1 MKRPSDPDVRSKASL
16 IILGLA
22 IIVGLFCFIPLFL
35 DHRVRDQDDY
45 IFKDSQNVYFR
56 QAAISCLII
65 CLVPGC
71 DLLMEWINSQW
82 AYTKEQKIAR
92 QKVEKTAND
101 SSVRMN
107 KLERTMFILGII
119 TIGGNAAFPA
129 VFDHPQALLIYYGF
143 ANLSTPCIMSSL
155 LSMLCRVSPSWTPFR
170 SILVQLCVSV
180 SCLLGSLGAIE
191 TGYDVHSTKLSLTSS
206 ALMFFAG
213 FMFFIFS
220 ILAFRGIYPSCFI
233 RNTIASESVE
243 EVQNADAIVHGT
255 FRRGVFTVYML
266 VGLAVLIIQTVWITS
281 PYGTNTV
288 DAFTTFI
295 YSYLAITIIVFVAEL
310 RVRKVEMLYALF
322 ALVDAKK
329 SYVRYISH
337 EMRTPLNAATLGLN
351 MLVTQL
357 KKNKHP
363 TTADMELSE
372 SLGDIQLACS
382 TAVDILNDLLSFEK
396 LESGILVLNRQ
407 DISAPKFLTEGV
419 VMFSA
424 QVRQH
429 QSLLATPLHSIIC
442 NRTTCNVL
450 SCTI

>member
-1 MKRPSDPDVRSKASL
+1 MKRPADPEVRSKASL
-16 IILGLA
+16 VILGLA
-22 IIVGLFCFIPLFL
+22 IIFGILCFIPLFVE
-35 DHRVRDQDDY
+35 HRVRNQDDY
-45 IFKDSQNVYFR
+45 IFRASKNVYFR

-71 DLLMEWINSQW
+71 DLLMEWVNTTW

-92 QKVEKTAND
+92 QKVEKTADD

-107 KLERTMFILGII
+107 KLERSMFLLGII

-129 VFDHPQALLIYYGF
+129 VFNDPNALFTYYGF
-143 ANLSTPCIMSSL
+143 ANLSTPCIMGSL

-170 SILVQLCVSV
+170 SILVQVCVCVS
-180 SCLLGSLGAIE
+180 SLLNSLGAIN
-191 TGYDVHSTKLSLTSS
+191 TGYDVHMSTLSLTSS
-206 ALMFFAG
+206 VLIFFAG
-213 FMFFIFS
+213 VMFFIYA
-220 ILAFRGIYPSCFI
+220 LMAFRSIYPSCFI
-233 RNTIASESVE
+233 RNTIASESIQ

-255 FRRGVFTVYML
+255 FRRGVFTVYIL

-281 PYGTNTV
+281 PYGTNNV

-351 MLVTQL
+351 MLLTQL

-363 TTADMELSE
+363 TSTDTELCE

-407 DISAPKFLTEGV
+407 NISASKFLTEGV

-424 QVRQH
+424 QVSY
-429 QSLLATPLHSIIC
+429 QSIIHCNLFPPLHSI
-442 NRTTCNVL
+442 T
-450 SCTI
+450 

>member
-1 MKRPSDPDVRSKASL
+1 MKRPSDPDVRNKASL
-16 IILGLA
+16 VILGLA
-22 IIVGLFCFIPLFL
+22 IIFGVLCFIPLFL
-35 DHRVRDQDDY
+35 VHQVRDQDDY
-45 IFKDSQNVYFR
+45 IFKDSQDVYFR

-92 QKVEKTAND
+92 QKVEKTANE

-119 TIGGNAAFPA
+119 TISGNAAFPA

-170 SILVQLCVSV
+170 SILVQLCVCL
-180 SCLLGSLGAIE
+180 SCLLGSLSAIQ
-191 TGYDVHSTKLSLTSS
+191 TGYDIYMTNLSNASS
-206 ALMFFAG
+206 ALMVFAG
-213 FMFFIFS
+213 LLFFIFS
-220 ILAFRGIYPSCFI
+220 IMAFRGIYPSCFI
-233 RNTIASESVE
+233 RNTIASEPVE
-243 EVQNADAIVHGT
+243 EVQNADAIIHGT

-266 VGLAVLIIQTVWITS
+266 VGLAVLIIQSVWFIS

-288 DAFTTFI
+288 DAFTTFT

-357 KKNKHP
+357 KKNKNP
-363 TTADMELSE
+363 TSADMELSE

-407 DISAPKFLTEGV
+407 DISAPKFLMEGV

-424 QVRQH
+424 QVR
-429 QSLLATPLHSIIC
+429 
-442 NRTTCNVL
+442 
-450 SCTI
+450 